1 MLNGPQALTIFTI
14 AKDEQVPASAKTS
27 SFATPQGYY
36 CTETNKLHMFIKGNE
51 YCFIDMEEHERV
63 VTEALGKR
71 EHSADSGEEDGELAE
86 RLCGEVGMTSQQVV
100 NAIQAGNAS
109 LAAQMQSCC
118 CDIRN
123 SITTSNYENQLQIIN
138 QTNALSSQLQS
149 QTNILSAKIDAQTQL
164 LNDRFCQLELRE
176 QARIIT
182 KQGNEISDLKGR
194 LSTQE
199 ILAAIGTKTTSSAS

>member
-71 EHSADSGEEDGELAE
+71 EHSADSGEEDGEL
-86 RLCGEVGMTSQQVV
+86 VNISQKNWVCQCLPLIDV
-100 NAIQAGNAS
+100 
-109 LAAQMQSCC
+109 
-118 CDIRN
+118 RK
-123 SITTSNYENQLQIIN
+123 
-138 QTNALSSQLQS
+138 LS
-149 QTNILSAKIDAQTQL
+149 
-164 LNDRFCQLELRE
+164 
-176 QARIIT
+176 
-182 KQGNEISDLKGR
+182 
-194 LSTQE
+194 
-199 ILAAIGTKTTSSAS
+199 

>member
-86 RLCGEVGMTSQQVV
+86 RLCKVEADLERVAHKVHCMHKVLYVPLRDAFEKEEEEEKDEAKGE
-100 NAIQAGNAS
+100 
-109 LAAQMQSCC
+109 
-118 CDIRN
+118 
-123 SITTSNYENQLQIIN
+123 
-138 QTNALSSQLQS
+138 
-149 QTNILSAKIDAQTQL
+149 
-164 LNDRFCQLELRE
+164 
-176 QARIIT
+176 
-182 KQGNEISDLKGR
+182 
-194 LSTQE
+194 
-199 ILAAIGTKTTSSAS
+199 

>member
-63 VTEALGKR
+63 VTEALGK
-71 EHSADSGEEDGELAE
+71 
-86 RLCGEVGMTSQQVV
+86 
-100 NAIQAGNAS
+100 
-109 LAAQMQSCC
+109 
-118 CDIRN
+118 
-123 SITTSNYENQLQIIN
+123 
-138 QTNALSSQLQS
+138 
-149 QTNILSAKIDAQTQL
+149 
-164 LNDRFCQLELRE
+164 
-176 QARIIT
+176 
-182 KQGNEISDLKGR
+182 SDLKGR

>member
-1 MLNGPQALTIFTI
+1 MKLMLNGPQALTIFTI

-63 VTEALGKR
+63 VTEALGK
-71 EHSADSGEEDGELAE
+71 
-86 RLCGEVGMTSQQVV
+86 
-100 NAIQAGNAS
+100 
-109 LAAQMQSCC
+109 
-118 CDIRN
+118 
-123 SITTSNYENQLQIIN
+123 
-138 QTNALSSQLQS
+138 
-149 QTNILSAKIDAQTQL
+149 
-164 LNDRFCQLELRE
+164 
-176 QARIIT
+176 
-182 KQGNEISDLKGR
+182 SDLKGR